1 MLVEVHSTVKPAS
14 PARAWATASLLL
26 IVAGSLA
33 ASLTRSG
40 SGHGLLGDRIEPQGW
55 DITFHPPAM
64 FQEADSPPEHFSS
77 TYRFQHVRHEGDL
90 VELVFWRVRAERGAT
105 PLTVCRDVLDS
116 AESWLT
122 ILFGPRRARTEAPIG
137 NRKGLEVQNPA
148 IPMVVRA
155 LVLDHGWAY
164 AVSLR
169 AQRSADVDGPRAQID
184 ESLYRLFDLT
194 CRAVRF
200 KTH

>member
-1 MLVEVHSTVKPAS
+1 MPVEVYSTVKPAS
-14 PARAWATASLLL
+14 RVRAWATASLLL

-40 SGHGLLGDRIEPQGW
+40 SGHGVLGDRIEPQGW

-64 FQEADSPPEHFSS
+64 FQEADSSPEHFSS
-77 TYRFQHVRHEGDL
+77 TYRFQHVRREGGS
-90 VELVFWRVRAERGAT
+90 VELIFWRVRAESGAT

-122 ILFGPRRARTEAPIG
+122 ILFGPRRTRTEAPIG
-137 NRKGLEVQNPA
+137 DRDGLEVHNPA
-148 IPMVVRA
+148 IPMIVRA
-155 LVLDHGWAY
+155 LVLENGWAY
-164 AVSLR
+164 AVSIRLR
-169 AQRSADVDGPRAQID
+169 GAPFD
-184 ESLYRLFDLT
+184 EPLYRLFDLT

-200 KTH
+200 KTD